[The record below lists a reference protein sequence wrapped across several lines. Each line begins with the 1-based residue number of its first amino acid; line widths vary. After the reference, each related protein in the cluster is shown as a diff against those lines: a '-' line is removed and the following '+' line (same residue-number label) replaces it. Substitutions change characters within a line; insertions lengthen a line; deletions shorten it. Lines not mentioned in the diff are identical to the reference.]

1 MLNFLASIQA
11 TGGKNDNFNTM
22 RAPKL
27 VDVDV
32 ERLSDELVA
41 RDAHL
46 ELLEADPA
54 VRVVVRLLQPF
65 LDRVLQG
72 GVTLTSACCTGVAP
86 TGYFDTV

>member
-1 MLNFLASIQA
+1 
-11 TGGKNDNFNTM
+11 M

-54 VRVVVRLLQPF
+54 VRVVVGLLQPL

-72 GVTLTSACCTGVAP
+72 GVTLTSAYCTGVAP
-86 TGYFDTV
+86 TGYFDTVSQFVNRSD